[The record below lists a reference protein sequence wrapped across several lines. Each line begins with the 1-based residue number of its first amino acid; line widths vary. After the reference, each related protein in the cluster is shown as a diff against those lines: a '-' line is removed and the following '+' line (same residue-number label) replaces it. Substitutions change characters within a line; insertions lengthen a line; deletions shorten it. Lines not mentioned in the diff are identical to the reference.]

1 MSAIARHMPVVSRGS
16 GRWTGHNRMI
26 SPDGK
31 LLDSYTVD
39 TLSRFPT
46 DGSADYSLHI
56 IHTWPH
62 GKQREIMILA
72 DYRNNQLEWRD
83 RVTGQMR
90 EIDDTTVYVTFAMT
104 DDPSVQVRGLMNV
117 SPDGTQRARTWHWFK
132 NEKLF
137 RLSLAWEERAKA
149 S

>member
-1 MSAIARHMPVVSRGS
+1 
-16 GRWTGHNRMI
+16 MI